1 MSKDKD
7 KVDEVE
13 SLLPKDVYVTT
24 VSGDKVKVPPL
35 TWRKEIQVFR
45 SLGKMIGEM
54 PKIEIDPK
62 DPSKV
67 LGGLNLTE
75 LIPKLVEVLP
85 DEITVLME
93 TILDKEADWI
103 CDNLSAKEVIGFIV
117 PFLQA
122 ELIELRDVLVPVF
135 PALQDVGKKTKLR

>member
-7 KVDEVE
+7 KVDEVG
-13 SLLPKDVYVTT
+13 SLVPEDVYITT

-54 PKIEIDPK
+54 PKMELDSK

-67 LGGLNLTE
+67 LGGLDLTE
-75 LIPKLVEVLP
+75 LIPKLVKVLP

-93 TILDKEADWI
+93 TVLDKEKDWV
-103 CDNLSAKEVIGFIV
+103 CDNLSAKEVVGFIV

-122 ELIELRDVLVPVF
+122 ELADLRDVLVPIF
-135 PALQDVGKKTKLR
+135 PALQEVGKKKGK